1 VGHLGIIDDVV
12 IFFIRSKSCTTAIDV
27 LHEVATYELL
37 DSHVGF
43 SQPPLYA
50 WGFALGVFVY
60 LVLLVLALFNAH

>member
-1 VGHLGIIDDVV
+1 
-12 IFFIRSKSCTTAIDV
+12 
-27 LHEVATYELL
+27 LL

-60 LVLLVLALFNAH
+60 LVLLVLGLFNAH